1 MSNLVFPA
9 LAGLSLPVQ
18 RSAIWKTRVVETES
32 GARYARALWSYP
44 RWSYRLQFDV
54 LRSGG
59 GFDELQQL
67 MGFFNAHQGD
77 FDTWLFRDPDDRT
90 ATDQAFGVTD
100 GTRTQWQLV
109 RAYGGQVEPVKELDG
124 VPAIKADGVAL
135 SSGVSVDLHTG
146 VVTITPELAAGKALT
161 WSGDFFWRC
170 RFSKSAMEAE
180 KFLQDIWKTGA
191 VEFSTEK

>member
-1 MSNLVFPA
+1 MSNLVYPD
-9 LAGLSLPVQ
+9 LPGQSLPVQ
-18 RSAIWKTRVVETES
+18 RTPAWKNRVVETES
-32 GARYARALWSYP
+32 GVRFSKAFWSYP
-44 RWSYRLQFDV
+44 RWTYKLRYDV

-59 GFDELQQL
+59 GFQELQEL
-67 MGFFNAHQGD
+67 VGFFNAHQGD

-124 VPAIKADGVAL
+124 VPTIKADGVAL
-135 SSGVSVDLHTG
+135 SSGVSIDLHTG
-146 VVTITPELAAGKALT
+146 VVTITPALTAGKALT

-170 RFSKSAMEAE
+170 RFSKSAMEFE
-180 KFLQDIWKTGA
+180 KFLEDLWKTGT